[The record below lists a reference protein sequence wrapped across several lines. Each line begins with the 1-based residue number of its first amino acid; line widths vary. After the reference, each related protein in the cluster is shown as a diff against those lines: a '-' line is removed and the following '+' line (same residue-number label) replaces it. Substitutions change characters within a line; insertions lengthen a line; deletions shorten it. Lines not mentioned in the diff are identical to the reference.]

1 MSAWVSTS
9 APCPQEFNIGPHQ
22 IDALYHYAKFQF
34 ECGNYSAASEFLY
47 HYRTLSTDSERNLS
61 ALWGKLAAE
70 ILLQVGALP
79 TRVGTAADTAAVLT
93 QSLQRHGGSA
103 NAVH

>member
-1 MSAWVSTS
+1 M
-9 APCPQEFNIGPHQ
+9 QEFNIGPQQ

-47 HYRTLSTDSERNLS
+47 HYRTLSTDGERNLS

-70 ILLQVGALP
+70 ILLQVLCCCLTP
-79 TRVGTAADTAAVLT
+79 LAA
-93 QSLQRHGGSA
+93 GKSA
-103 NAVH
+103 GFVSR

>member
-1 MSAWVSTS
+1 MH
-9 APCPQEFNIGPHQ
+9 P
-22 IDALYHYAKFQF
+22 QF

-70 ILLQVGALP
+70 ILMQVTIKGSKRCTNCCGSPP
-79 TRVGTAADTAAVLT
+79 TWDSAGGTACCSRDTHLKSHA
-93 QSLQRHGGSA
+93 
-103 NAVH
+103 